1 MRCLDIEVK
10 VKTKTLNRLIG
21 LWCWREWCIDVNLKI
36 KIEVC
41 RLKGKGSALNK
52 RLARSKVK
60 VRYKINHFWREGR
73 LEWVKVRVN
82 I

>member
-1 MRCLDIEVK
+1 MDTQMRSKPISKYREMRCLDIEVK

-41 RLKGKGSALNK
+41 RL
-52 RLARSKVK
+52 RERRSC
-60 VRYKINHFWREGR
+60 IE
-73 LEWVKVRVN
+73 
-82 I
+82 